1 MMTLALPRLNFTA
14 SPNYSSRGGQRVRL
28 VVAHDCEGSYAGSIN
43 WFAQT
48 RSQVSAH
55 LVLSEDGTQATQMV
69 AWANKAWH
77 ACAFNPFSE
86 GIEAAG
92 YAAKGFG
99 APQWDALAAIV
110 AYRLHVSGLPCRWA
124 EKGVGEGFCSHYD
137 LGQAGG
143 GHRDPTTDPAVW
155 QAFVRRVEAAY
166 ARPQPAVWRPD
177 IASAPAPAA
186 PPGFIPSPDP
196 RHDFQPPSLE
206 WVQASLNRLHI
217 PHVPLIVDGIE
228 GRATRSAIVDFQERA
243 HLFIDGDA
251 GKDTCAALE
260 KALGARDPPRGR
272 SSCVKSQG
280 QAK

>member
-28 VVAHDCEGSYAGSIN
+28 IVVHDCEGTYEGSIS
-43 WFAQT
+43 WFAQA

-55 LVLSEDGTQATQMV
+55 IVLSEDGTQATQMV

-77 ACAFNPFSE
+77 ACSFNPFSE

-92 YAAKGFG
+92 FAAKGFS
-99 APQWDALAAIV
+99 ASEWDALAAIV
-110 AYRLHVSGLPCRWA
+110 AFRLHENGLPCRWA
-124 EKGVGEGFCSHYD
+124 EKGIGEGFCSHYD
-137 LGQAGG
+137 LGAAGG
-143 GHRDPTTDPAVW
+143 GHKDPTTDQGVW
-155 QAFVRRVEAAY
+155 DAFVARVAAAY
-166 ARPQPAVWRPD
+166 VAPQPDVWRPD
-177 IASAPAPAA
+177 IAPAPVPAA

-196 RHDFQPPSLE
+196 RHDFHPPSLE
-206 WVQASLNRLHI
+206 WVQAALNRLGI

-243 HLFIDGDA
+243 RVFIDGEA

-260 KALGARDPPRGR
+260 KALGERDPPRGR
-272 SSCVKSQG
+272 SSRAKSQG
-280 QAK
+280 QSK